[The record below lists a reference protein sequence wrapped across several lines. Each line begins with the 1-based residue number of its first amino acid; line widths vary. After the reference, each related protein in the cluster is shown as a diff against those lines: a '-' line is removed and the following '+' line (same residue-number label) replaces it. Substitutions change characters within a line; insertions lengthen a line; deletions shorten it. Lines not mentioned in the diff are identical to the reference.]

1 MTWARKAGE
10 RLRAMRSDEGA
21 VEAVIALVRWMRDD
35 RVERPWRLTRRQRVE
50 MEAALADMRRD
61 ADERSEGLAAEDR
74 VYDAAVVAGLPEL
87 SHPAMVLSRGC
98 GARRAWRTLRA
109 RVAIALRAALRADED
124 ARCEEAALRIA
135 SAHPDTYE
143 VADYVEGTGDGIDA
157 LREWP
162 ATVPQTR
169 DTGVRIS
176 LLEWAQRFGS
186 FVPDLDTLD
195 AEGRE
200 EWTSR
205 RLPVLATAYALWERT
220 R

>member
-21 VEAVIALVRWMRDD
+21 IDAVIALVRWMRGE
-35 RVERPWRLTRRQRVE
+35 RIERPWRLARRQRVE
-50 MEAALADMRRD
+50 MEAALSDMRRRPI
-61 ADERSEGLAAEDR
+61 ACTVSRAAW
-74 VYDAAVVAGLPEL
+74 VAGAPYVTLPE
-87 SHPAMVLSRGC
+87 
-98 GARRAWRTLRA
+98 GAGRTHRVTRLLRA

-124 ARCEEAALRIA
+124 ARCEEVRARIA
-135 SAHPDTYE
+135 SERPYTYE
-143 VADYVEGTGDGIDA
+143 VADYAEGTDDGIDA

-162 ATVPQTR
+162 ATVSQTR

-176 LLEWAQRFGS
+176 LLEWARRFGG

-200 EWTSR
+200 EWTPP
-205 RLPVLATAYALWERT
+205 RLPVVATAYALWERT
-220 R
+220 P

>member
-124 ARCEEAALRIA
+124 ARCEEQLDRVRQTYDAADFERSELRA
-135 SAHPDTYE
+135 GAEDWC
-143 VADYVEGTGDGIDA
+143 DA
-157 LREWP
+157 LREWAP
-162 ATVPQTR
+162 IRAVPYEWPE
-169 DTGVRIS
+169 GVEPPPSVLTI
-176 LLEWAQRFGS
+176 
-186 FVPDLDTLD
+186 TLPGV
-195 AEGRE
+195 GRM
-200 EWTSR
+200 
-205 RLPVLATAYALWERT
+205 VLASRVPLALWERT